1 MAIRREQN
9 PVLPAVILVLFLALL
24 VFLLVSRK
32 RETGASHPQPAETCR
47 IDGVDRS
54 EGVWAPSDKLKTFA
68 AKTSDTAEPMTE
80 ILLDSR
86 SIGSTGFQW
95 RSSVAFAFQ
104 KASTSISRLYGDLW

>member
-54 EGVWAPSDKLKTFA
+54 ERGFGNLLINSAFLYIRRNSREE
-68 AKTSDTAEPMTE
+68 TATE
-80 ILLDSR
+80 ADRGQVLDPL
-86 SIGSTGFQW
+86 FP
-95 RSSVAFAFQ
+95 
-104 KASTSISRLYGDLW
+104 D